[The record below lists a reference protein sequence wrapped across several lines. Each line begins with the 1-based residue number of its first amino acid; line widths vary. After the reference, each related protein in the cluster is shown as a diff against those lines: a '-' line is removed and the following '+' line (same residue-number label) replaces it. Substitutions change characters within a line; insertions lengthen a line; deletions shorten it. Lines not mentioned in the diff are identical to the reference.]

1 MRRPMKSDIEI
12 AQEARLK
19 PMEEIARDVGIDPAD
34 FIPYGRD
41 KAKISIAAIAR
52 RDGRSEAP
60 LVLVSAITPTPAV
73 EGKSTTG
80 RSSA

>member
-1 MRRPMKSDIEI
+1 MRRPMKSEIEI

-19 PMEEIARDVGIDPAD
+19 PMEEVARDVGIDPAD

-52 RDGRSEAP
+52 Q
-60 LVLVSAITPTPAV
+60 I
-73 EGKSTTG
+73 EGKLLLERIG
-80 RSSA
+80 LFV